1 MSTPTDDSPIR
12 ILHLSDVY
20 FQANTR
26 LGMRTRYDR
35 VLAAAL
41 RDAPWF
47 S

>member
-1 MSTPTDDSPIR
+1 MPTPTDDSPIR

-20 FQANTR
+20 FQTNTR